1 MRLGF
6 QVTGGRA
13 GVKANIY
20 ISIYIYIYIN
30 KKLFTKDKNK
40 DTNDKMLLFF
50 TILEHVY
57 QLVQNFY
64 LF

>member
-13 GVKANIY
+13 GVKAN
-20 ISIYIYIYIN
+20 IYIYIYIN

>member
-1 MRLGF
+1 MMRLGF

-13 GVKANIY
+13 GVKAN
-20 ISIYIYIYIN
+20 IYIYIYIN